1 MKFHEITTSEFS
13 DPDFTPSIAA
23 LGWRR
28 PSVFTIPYLAK
39 KFGCRATALQSPEV
53 IRNSS
58 SCTGRIQYPR
68 TLGLGLVNGFIP
80 EYLVIC
86 NKVGQNTW
94 F

>member
-1 MKFHEITTSEFS
+1 MKFHEITTSEFP

-53 IRNSS
+53 MEQRVAPRVLSPCPAATRASIVTCWRPCALLARSIRA
-58 SCTGRIQYPR
+58 
-68 TLGLGLVNGFIP
+68 
-80 EYLVIC
+80 
-86 NKVGQNTW
+86 
-94 F
+94 